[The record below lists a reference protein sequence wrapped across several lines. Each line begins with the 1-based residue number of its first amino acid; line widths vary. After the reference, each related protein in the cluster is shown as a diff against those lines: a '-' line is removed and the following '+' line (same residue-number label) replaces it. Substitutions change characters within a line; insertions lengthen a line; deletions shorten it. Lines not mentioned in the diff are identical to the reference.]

1 MSIEQLILEN
11 IFNIISAGI
20 IIPLL
25 IIALKRT
32 IHLLKT
38 DNIEISI
45 NVSEELLNTG
55 AKFGLLHVRDGKDED
70 PDRGPK
76 KNKKRW
82 FKKIDKRGNLRTS
95 VRYTKNLGFQFKCF
109 ADYREI
115 NFDRF
120 KEMLEKNKYRNVSKG
135 EGKVKNRAYFIH
147 YGHPTCKSIEGF
159 ENNYF
164 YPE

>member
-1 MSIEQLILEN
+1 MSTKQLILEN

-25 IIALKRT
+25 IIALKRI

-38 DNIEISI
+38 DKIEISL
-45 NVSEELLNTG
+45 NVSEELLSTG

-82 FKKIDKRGNLRTS
+82 FKKIDKRGNMRNAVS
-95 VRYTKNLGFQFKCF
+95 STKNLGFQFKCF

-115 NFDRF
+115 NFDRL
-120 KEMLEKNKYRNVSKG
+120 KEMLEKNKYLNVSKS

-147 YGHPTCKSIEGF
+147 YDHPTCKSIEEF

>member
-1 MSIEQLILEN
+1 MPLKEIILEN
-11 IFNIISAGI
+11 IAKIIGVGI

-25 IIALKRT
+25 TIALKKI
-32 IHLLKT
+32 IHLFKT
-38 DNIEISI
+38 DKVEISLK
-45 NVSEELLNTG
+45 VSEELLNTG

-76 KNKKRW
+76 KNKKKW
-82 FKKIDKRGNLRTS
+82 FKKVDKKGNLRTS

-115 NFDRF
+115 NFDRL

-135 EGKVKNRAYFIH
+135 EGKVKKRAFFIH
-147 YGHPTCKSIEGF
+147 HDHPTCKSIEGF